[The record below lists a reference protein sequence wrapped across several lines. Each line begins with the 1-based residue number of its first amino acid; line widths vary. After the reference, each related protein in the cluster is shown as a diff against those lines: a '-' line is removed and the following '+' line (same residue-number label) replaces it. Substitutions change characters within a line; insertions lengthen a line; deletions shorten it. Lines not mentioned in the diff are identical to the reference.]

1 MATLNVIP
9 FMSKRIL
16 ALAVSGLLLLVSV
29 GSLVGQGLN
38 FGLDFTGGT
47 LVEIGYSQAA
57 DLGELRSQLRELG
70 YPEARVQNFGSERD
84 VVIRVQQGDNPNL
97 GDELVAELR
106 ALTPHPIDLRRS
118 EFVGPQVGD
127 ELRDQGGLGLI
138 VALFAIMVYVAMRFQ
153 MKFAFGSV
161 AALIHDVIIVLGVF
175 SIFQLDFDL
184 SVLAAILAT
193 IGYSL
198 NDSIVV
204 SDRIRENFRT
214 IRRDDPS
221 YLIDLSLSQMLGRT
235 LVTSGT
241 TALVLI
247 ALLIFG
253 GEMIRM
259 FALALLI
266 GVVVGTYSSIYIT
279 ANVLMALGLNKLDLA
294 RPEKKADD
302 EPEEVPD
309 WLKRE
314 ER

>member
-106 ALTPHPIDLRRS
+106 ALTPQPIDLRRS